1 MQQKVT
7 IAEGLE
13 LDFSGL
19 FAPAEQA
26 SKPETTA
33 SAEPNVFAEEDALID
48 QGYKKVLFE
57 DTPFAQASEKP
68 SRPAQS
74 SPAKESKP
82 STLQATGAA
91 SRPQKKPLLDSSG
104 TINYSKYERVNHE
117 FLARHNPPPIDE
129 AYYKGLSEDDLRA
142 VAKAFEEALYTLG
155 MIDYLPY
162 SPMEQAYWEDV
173 KRDQFETS
181 RENAYSL
188 YLHDLLM
195 ASRTALEG
203 DYIRQLE
210 DCLKSL
216 HAFDLLEQ
224 EKPEPETAC
233 KGE

>member
-19 FAPAEQA
+19 FAPAGQA

-104 TINYSKYERVNHE
+104 TINYSEAMRTNYN
-117 FLARHNPPPIDE
+117 FLARNNPPPLDE
-129 AYYKGLSEDDLRA
+129 EYYKGLSKEDLMA
-142 VAKAFEEALYTLG
+142 VAEAVQKAQIDSGIYQIPMAPADEAYWKHLDAERDEILKQNQKSYLSTLLALSINYLA
-155 MIDYLPY
+155 IDYVGILG
-162 SPMEQAYWEDV
+162 
-173 KRDQFETS
+173 KC
-181 RENAYSL
+181 
-188 YLHDLLM
+188 
-195 ASRTALEG
+195 
-203 DYIRQLE
+203 LE
-210 DCLKSL
+210 DL